1 MFNKVAKDKLPT
13 LKQII
18 NDLLKKVTDPTKE
31 KYFSSK
37 NVDNLSYLELKALKL
52 EIEEYLNTK
61 FSEEIYETQKISFQ
75 VLVIKQLFLF

>member
-37 NVDNLSYLELKALKL
+37 NVDNLSYLELKA
-52 EIEEYLNTK
+52 Y
-61 FSEEIYETQKISFQ
+61 KIRD
-75 VLVIKQLFLF
+75 